1 LRVREANEGWAEFVG
16 RLISNRYGGKQSALA
31 DAVGVSPSTV
41 TRWLDGA
48 TPAIPQLRA
57 ISEETGFGMAELL
70 TAAGAL
76 DGAAAA
82 TPSVSPDVV
91 ADVAEA
97 IRRDTELIEEARA
110 HLLNQY
116 ELLRRLSP
124 PAVSVR
130 RSSQTGRRASTPSGD
145 DQPLRAVARGG
156 DPSDRGQVRK
166 LARQA
171 REQYERDQKDT
182 GKGR

>member
-1 LRVREANEGWAEFVG
+1 LRRRKTRCSGDHGSSVLRVREANEGWAEFVG

-97 IRRDTELIEEARA
+97 IRRDTEL
-110 HLLNQY
+110 
-116 ELLRRLSP
+116 
-124 PAVSVR
+124 
-130 RSSQTGRRASTPSGD
+130 
-145 DQPLRAVARGG
+145 
-156 DPSDRGQVRK
+156 
-166 LARQA
+166 LARTCSTSTSCSAAFPRRQCRCGGVVRQDA
-171 REQYERDQKDT
+171 GPRPRPAT
-182 GKGR
+182 TSRCAP

>member
-1 LRVREANEGWAEFVG
+1 VREANEGWADFVD
-16 RLISNRYGGKQSALA
+16 RLISSRYGGKQSALA
-31 DAVGVSPSTV
+31 DAIGVSPSTV

-57 ISEETGFGMAELL
+57 MSEVTGFGMAELL

-76 DGAAAA
+76 DAAGAEQPAA
-82 TPSVSPDVV
+82 SPDVL

-97 IRRDTELIEEARA
+97 IRRDTQLIEEARA

-124 PAVSVR
+124 PTLSVR
-130 RSSQTGRRASTPSGD
+130 RGSQGGRRATTPPGE
-145 DQPLRAVARGG
+145 DQSLRAVARGG
-156 DPSDRGQVRK
+156 DPSHRGQVRK
-166 LARQA
+166 MARQA
-171 REQYERDQKDT
+171 REQYEREQKDT
-182 GKGR
+182 GKGT